1 MQIDKLEA
9 KLMSTHKV
17 RIGFIGAGAN
27 TRKMHIPGFHKLEN
41 VELCVVANRSLASA
55 RAVAKKDG
63 IQRVA
68 EDWRSVVEDPSID
81 AVCIGTWPYLH
92 AEATI
97 AALENGKH
105 VLCEARMA
113 MDLAEARAM
122 YAASRAHPELVVQIV
137 PAPFSLDFDATI
149 REMLHEGKLGE
160 LLEVRVVHTGGQFA
174 CPNAPMTWRQDALLS
189 GQNVLTMGI
198 MHEIVERWV
207 EDEPSWLLADGVV
220 FQSTRRYP
228 GVDEGSEVKIPDSLS
243 VLGRFSKTGARLVYH
258 FSGVESGKP
267 RMEFRLNGSKGALR
281 FDAAQT
287 SLLFAKAG
295 EVEEK
300 KITLSRSQSRGW
312 QVEADF
318 VRSICEGA
326 PVQLTSFE
334 QGLRYMTFTEMVAQS
349 LAADSQRVYW
359 IE

>member
-1 MQIDKLEA
+1 MNTQKL
-9 KLMSTHKV
+9 

-41 VELCVVANRSLASA
+41 VELSVVANHAVESA
-55 RAVAKKDG
+55 QKVAKKDG

-68 EDWRSVVEDPSID
+68 KDWREVVEDPAID

-92 AEATI
+92 AAATI

-113 MDLAEARAM
+113 CDLAEARAM
-122 YAASRAHPELVVQIV
+122 QAAAHARPELVAQLV

-149 REMLHEGKLGE
+149 REMIRKGDLGE
-160 LLEVRVVHTGGQFA
+160 LLEMRVVHTGGQSA
-174 CPNAPMTWRQDALLS
+174 SPEGIMSWRQDIELS
-189 GQNVLTMGI
+189 GKNILTMGI
-198 MHEIVERWV
+198 MHETVQRWV
-207 EDEPSWLLADGVV
+207 EDDPSWLLADGAI
-220 FQSTRRYP
+220 FQKQRKYA
-228 GVDEGSEVKIPDSLS
+228 GSEELKEVKIPDSLS
-243 VLGRFSKTGARLVYH
+243 VLGRFAKSGARMVYH

-281 FDAAQT
+281 FDAFQT
-287 SLLFAKAG
+287 SLFFAAAG

-300 KITLSRSQSRGW
+300 KITLSRSESRGW

-318 VRSICEGA
+318 VRSIREGT
-326 PVQLTSFE
+326 PVKLTSFE
-334 QGLRYMTFTEMVAQS
+334 QGVRYMTFTEMVSQS
-349 LAADSQRVYW
+349 LAANSQRVEW
-359 IE
+359 IN